1 MRLDLSINIC
11 FVSPADA
18 NHPARDIEVVW
29 FGPKL
34 LDSNEEEQGP
44 AYGNVA
50 FNMPAHWI
58 ELLITK
64 KGFKCYWME
73 NFVWP
78 RNIAVRCSLLTEPN
92 SLIGQKMQV
101 SSHSEDACIEGI
113 FPSDVDRWSLVDPLG
128 TFCTEEIYGRSTLT
142 VSSTRL
148 GIYDRCVG
156 GSTLNVY

>member
-1 MRLDLSINIC
+1 MRLDLNINIC

-78 RNIAVRCSLLTEPN
+78 RNIAVRCSLLTEPH
-92 SLIGQKMQV
+92 SLIGQKCRFLLTRKTLALKEYFPLTSTDGPWLIRSAHFAQKKYMEGP
-101 SSHSEDACIEGI
+101 HSQC
-113 FPSDVDRWSLVDPLG
+113 R
-128 TFCTEEIYGRSTLT
+128 
-142 VSSTRL
+142 RL
-148 GIYDRCVG
+148 DLEFMIGVWEVRP
-156 GSTLNVY
+156 